1 MEAKDFSAL
10 RISLASPEQIRSWSY
25 GEVTKPETINYRR
38 LRPEMDGLFC
48 ERIFGPTRD
57 WQCYCGKYKNIRYR
71 GIICDK
77 CGVEVTRAAVRRERM
92 GHIELAA
99 PVAHVWY
106 TRRVPSYLGLLL
118 DVSRRNLDR
127 VLYFAQ
133 YVVTQV
139 DEDARRRTIDRIQKE
154 LALKDQELAGGLEE
168 QMNGQRVDQ
177 LAEEF
182 EGKVKAIHKHFDG
195 ELARLSDEM
204 VGEARLAQQLVE
216 DQLGQTAVEAIS
228 LKSIEAVIVPE
239 GETIANDHIS
249 RIQAL
254 VNDHLSKLQS
264 ETEAM
269 AKEKIAE
276 ISGEMDAA
284 NDGAGSMDEQLA
296 ELKNRL
302 KELYNPVDLKDRL
315 EDLYNPNPAED
326 KSHFKKLKELLDW
339 LRNCL
344 EKQLPKLKEQSS
356 GFESLLGMCEAVERG
371 YEQIGQ
377 LLKLRSLQFLAENPD
392 WNRSEDYC
400 LFFLSEGNYRNE
412 LKAKFGN
419 VFQASMGAEAFYDI
433 LSALNLTKMNEQLW
447 QEVRTTRSK
456 QRSKKATKR
465 LRVVESLQNS
475 RATVI
480 DADDQTNQE
489 NEPKGN
495 RPEWMIMKALPV
507 IPPDLRPM
515 VQLDGGRFATS
526 DLNDLYRRVINRNN
540 RLKHLLDLGAPDVI
554 VRNEKRMLQEA
565 VDSLIDNSQRGKALS
580 RRGRR
585 ELKSLSD
592 MLKGKKGRFRRN
604 LLGKRVDYSGRSV
617 IVIGPKL
624 KLHQCGLPKSMAL
637 ELYRPFVI
645 SRLVQYTYASNV
657 KGAKRIIERERPEV
671 WEVLEEV
678 IKERPVLLNRAPT
691 LHRLGIQAFEPLLV
705 EGKAIQIHPLVCS
718 AFNADFD
725 GDQMAVH
732 IPLSDQAVKEARELM
747 LSTKNLLQPSDGA
760 PVVGPSKDMVLGN
773 YYLTMDPT
781 VEIVALK
788 SRADEFRSE
797 QVLYAGD
804 HKVGIAAGSNGYY
817 YAQFRKIPNAKI
829 FEDGTKRDASGRPK
843 VVETAVDRTVQALL
857 EGEVDCMLANA
868 YEMKRHLRGKGLED
882 RLEITNL
889 HERRAVV
896 DMDEVEYLYRI
907 GLVQLHTPILLG
919 NVYDQRSRQD
929 EPEICTVGRA
939 IFNRILPDEMRFVQ
953 KTMGKKDLQ
962 ELVARCY
969 QVIGADRTTDVV
981 DAIKNYGFHYATIS
995 GTTIAVSDLTIP
1007 DERDEILQRADNV
1020 VTRADRDF
1028 RRGLMTEEERYQI
1041 TIDEWKNAK
1050 DHLQERIE
1058 DALDPY
1064 GPVAIMATSGST
1076 KGGFGTI
1083 TQLAG
1088 MRGLMADPA
1097 GRIIE
1102 LPIRSH
1108 FREGL
1113 NALEYFISTH
1123 GARKGLAD
1131 TALRT
1136 ADAGY
1141 LTRRLVDVAQDMI
1154 VNRWDCNTSR
1164 GLTIS
1169 RSDDIAGQTIA
1180 ERIVGRCAA
1189 EDVHDPETNEL
1200 IVGRNDLID
1209 EEIAGIIDKS
1219 TLEEVVVRSPLTC
1232 DLIHGVCALCYGRD
1246 LGSGE
1251 MVKIGAAVGIIAAQS
1266 IGEPGTQLT
1275 LRTFHTGGTVK
1286 SSGGDI
1292 TSGLPRVV
1300 ELFEARQ
1307 EPKGQSVMTDIGG
1320 ILRLTQRED
1329 GAAIATVIDS
1339 EVTSE
1344 EHEIP
1349 PEWVVHAADGKD
1361 IKEGAAIASHS
1372 EDLKSPMAGKVHIES
1387 NAVSIRAE
1395 ADEQYEI
1402 SDDWGIWVTDG
1413 EDIKKGAV
1421 IASHSAELK
1430 SSMAGK
1436 VHIEGNTV
1444 YIRAERRDEQEYEI
1458 PANARLRKEIHDGME
1473 VKPGQQLTEGSKNP
1487 HRILRVLGPD
1497 ATQLYL
1503 LSEIQEVYRSQGVSI
1518 ADKHFETVIR
1528 KMMCKVQITQSGD
1541 SDLLPGEL
1549 IDQLKLL
1556 EINEALIAEDKEP
1569 ALVTPV
1575 LLGITKAALNT
1586 ESYLSAAS
1594 FQHTIKVLAGAA
1606 IEGKVDPLHGLKENV
1621 IIGKLIPAGT
1631 GFEIYQERDAPSPD
1645 VTLEAQDTLG
1655 LDELGDQDDFE
1666 NMLSEP

>member
-77 CGVEVTRAAVRRERM
+77 CGVEVTRSSVRRERM

-133 YVVTQV
+133 YVVTTV
-139 DEDARRRTIDRIQKE
+139 DEDARSKAIARIEKE
-154 LALKDQELAGGLEE
+154 LQAKEAELSGVIEDQMTALRDNRDQIAA
-168 QMNGQRVDQ
+168 DFDSK
-177 LAEEF
+177 A
-182 EGKVKAIHKHFDG
+182 KAIRDHFDA
-195 ELARLSDEM
+195 ELARLSDEVM
-204 VGEARLAQQLVE
+204 SDAQSAQTSVE
-216 DQLGQTAVEAIS
+216 NSLGQIAAEDIKLDSASAVVVAKGEAIS
-228 LKSIEAVIVPE
+228 
-239 GETIANDHIS
+239 NDHIS
-249 RIQAL
+249 KIQNL
-254 VNDHLSKLQS
+254 VNEHLSALQGEIEAVAKEEIAKISGDIDSANLDVDSSMEEQLGELDEKLKSLRASADKQIFELDKLQS
-264 ETEAM
+264 LVAYSETATKTRNEQ
-269 AKEKIAE
+269 KKDSPF
-276 ISGEMDAA
+276 ISE
-284 NDGAGSMDEQLA
+284 SKYR
-296 ELKNRL
+296 ELK
-302 KELYNPVDLKDRL
+302 
-315 EDLYNPNPAED
+315 
-326 KSHFKKLKELLDW
+326 
-339 LRNCL
+339 
-344 EKQLPKLKEQSS
+344 
-356 GFESLLGMCEAVERG
+356 G
-371 YEQIGQ
+371 
-377 LLKLRSLQFLAENPD
+377 
-392 WNRSEDYC
+392 
-400 LFFLSEGNYRNE
+400 
-412 LKAKFGN
+412 KFGN
-419 VFQASMGAEAFYDI
+419 VFQASMGAEAFYEI
-433 LSALNLTKMNEQLW
+433 LSIINMTRMAEMLW
-447 QEVRTTRSK
+447 DEVRHARSK
-456 QRSKKATKR
+456 QVRRKATKR
-465 LRVVESLQNS
+465 LRVVESLRSS

-480 DADDQTNQE
+480 DKDETKQE
-489 NEPKGN
+489 NEPDGN
-495 RPEWMIMKALPV
+495 RPEWMILTVLPV

-624 KLHQCGLPKSMAL
+624 KLHQCGLPKTMAL

-645 SRLVQYTYASNV
+645 SRLVAYNYASNV

-678 IKERPVLLNRAPT
+678 IRERPVLLNRAPT

-732 IPLSDQAVKEARELM
+732 VPLSEQAVKEARDLM
-747 LSTKNLLQPSDGA
+747 LSTRNLLKPSDGA
-760 PVVGPSKDMVLGN
+760 PIVGPSKDMVLGN
-773 YYLTMDPT
+773 YYLTMDPS
-781 VEIVALK
+781 VEIVALRE
-788 SRADEFRSE
+788 RADEFRTESS
-797 QVLYAGD
+797 LYGGD
-804 HKVGIAAGSNGYY
+804 YKVGIAFRSNGYY
-817 YAQFRKIPNAKI
+817 YAQFRHVPNSELFLDETAPD
-829 FEDGTKRDASGRPK
+829 ENGRPR
-843 VVETAVDRTVQALL
+843 VVKSAVDRTVEALL
-857 EGEVDCMLANA
+857 NGEVDCLLANA
-868 YEMKRHLRGKGLED
+868 YEMRKYLRANDLEG

-889 HERRAVV
+889 HERRVVV

-907 GLVQLHTPILLG
+907 GLVNLHTPILLG
-919 NVYDQRSRQD
+919 NVYDELGPQD

-953 KTMGKKDLQ
+953 ETQGKRGLQ
-962 ELVARCY
+962 DLVARCY
-969 QVIGADRTTDVV
+969 QVIGGERTTEVV
-981 DAIKNYGFHYATIS
+981 DAIKNFGFHYATIS

-1007 DERDEILQRADNV
+1007 DERAAILREAEDV
-1020 VTRADRDF
+1020 VTRAERDF

-1041 TIDEWKNAK
+1041 TIDEWNRAK
-1050 DHLQERIE
+1050 DYLQDQIQ
-1058 DALDPY
+1058 DTLDPY
-1064 GPVAIMATSGST
+1064 GPIAIMALSGST
-1076 KGGFGTI
+1076 KGGFGPI

-1088 MRGLMADPA
+1088 MRGLMADPS
-1097 GRIIE
+1097 GRIID

-1154 VNRWDCNTSR
+1154 VNRWDCNTNR
-1164 GLTIS
+1164 GLRIS
-1169 RSDDIAGQTIA
+1169 RSDDIAGQSVA

-1189 EDVHDPETNEL
+1189 EDIVDPDSGAL
-1200 IVGRNDLID
+1200 IVGRNEMID
-1209 EEIAGIIDKS
+1209 EDIAETIQQS
-1219 TLEEVVVRSPLTC
+1219 SLAALEVRSPLTC
-1232 DLIHGVCALCYGRD
+1232 DLVHGVCALCYGRD
-1246 LGSGE
+1246 LGTGE
-1251 MVKIGAAVGIIAAQS
+1251 MVNIGSAVGIIAAQS

-1275 LRTFHTGGTVK
+1275 LRTFHSGGTAEVR
-1286 SSGGDI
+1286 DI
-1292 TSGLPRVV
+1292 TSGLPRVE
-1300 ELFEARQ
+1300 ELFEARRV
-1307 EPKGQSVMTDIGG
+1307 PKGQAVTTG
-1320 ILRLTQRED
+1320 IAGVLRLTERED
-1329 GAAIATVIDS
+1329 GARIATVIDEVLLS
-1339 EVTSE
+1339 EDYD
-1344 EHEIP
+1344 IP
-1349 PEWVVHAADGKD
+1349 EGWDVIAQDGK
-1361 IKEGAAIASHS
+1361 
-1372 EDLKSPMAGKVHIES
+1372 
-1387 NAVSIRAE
+1387 
-1395 ADEQYEI
+1395 
-1402 SDDWGIWVTDG
+1402 
-1413 EDIKKGAV
+1413 DIKKGAV
-1421 IASHSAELK
+1421 VARNGDEEIV
-1430 SSMAGK
+1430 AGLAGR
-1436 VHIEGNTV
+1436 VHVEEAKV
-1444 YIRAERRDEQEYEI
+1444 YIRDQDDNVEELEI
-1458 PANARLRKEIHDGME
+1458 PANARLRKNIFDGIQVAAGE
-1473 VKPGQQLTEGSKNP
+1473 QLTEGSKNP
-1487 HRILRVLGPD
+1487 HDILRVLGAN
-1497 ATQLYL
+1497 ATQMYL
-1503 LSEIQEVYRSQGVSI
+1503 LSEIQEVYRSQGVNI

-1528 KMMCKVQITQSGD
+1528 KMMCKVQITRSGD

-1556 EINEALIAEDKEP
+1556 EINERLIAEEGEP
-1569 ALVTPV
+1569 SSGSPV
-1575 LLGITKAALNT
+1575 LLGITKAALST

-1606 IEGKVDPLHGLKENV
+1606 IEGQVDPLHGLKENV

-1631 GFEIYQERDAPSPD
+1631 GFHAYHDRELIAPP
-1645 VTLEAQDTLG
+1645 VTLEAQG
-1655 LDELGDQDDFE
+1655 ALDLNEVGDIDDFE
-1666 NMLSEP
+1666 NMLSEL

>member
-1 MEAKDFSAL
+1 LEAKDFSAL
-10 RISLASPEQIRSWSY
+10 RISLASPEQVRSWSY

-48 ERIFGPTRD
+48 ERTFGPTRD

-77 CGVEVTRAAVRRERM
+77 CGVEVTRSSVRRERM

-133 YVVTQV
+133 YVVTTV
-139 DEDARRRTIDRIQKE
+139 DEDARGKAVARIEKE
-154 LALKDQELAGGLEE
+154 LEAKEQELAGDIEE
-168 QMNGQRVDQ
+168 QMSEIRGNRDQ
-177 LAEEF
+177 IAEEF
-182 EGKVKAIHKHFDG
+182 EDKVAAIRAHFDT
-195 ELARLSDEM
+195 ELARLSDEVM
-204 VGEARLAQQLVE
+204 NEAQVAQTQVE
-216 DQLGQTAVEAIS
+216 NMLGQTATEEIALAAASAI
-228 LKSIEAVIVPE
+228 IVSK

-249 RIQAL
+249 RIQEQVNEYLSGLQGETDAL
-254 VNDHLSKLQS
+254 VQEEIQK
-264 ETEAM
+264 
-269 AKEKIAE
+269 
-276 ISGEMDAA
+276 ISGEIDTA
-284 NDGAGSMDEQLA
+284 NVDVDSSMEEHLKALDEKML
-296 ELKNRL
+296 N
-302 KELYNPVDLKDRL
+302 
-315 EDLYNPNPAED
+315 
-326 KSHFKKLKELLDW
+326 
-339 LRNCL
+339 LRASA
-344 EKQLPKLKEQSS
+344 EKQISELEEL
-356 GFESLLGMCEAVERG
+356 AV
-371 YEQIGQ
+371 
-377 LLKLRSLQFLAENPD
+377 LQFL
-392 WNRSEDYC
+392 SE
-400 LFFLSEGNYRNE
+400 SRYRE
-412 LKAKFGN
+412 LKGKFGN
-419 VFQASMGAEAFYDI
+419 VFQANMGAEAFYEI
-433 LSALNLTKMNEQLW
+433 LSALNLARLSEELW
-447 QEVRTTRSK
+447 LEVRTSKSK
-456 QRSKKATKR
+456 QRRRKATKR
-465 LRVVESLQNS
+465 LRVVESLRSS
-475 RATVI
+475 RNTVI
-480 DADDQTNQE
+480 DTDETKQE
-489 NEPKGN
+489 NEPEGN
-495 RPEWMIMKALPV
+495 RPEWMILTVLPV

-624 KLHQCGLPKSMAL
+624 KLHQCGLPKTMAL

-645 SRLVQYTYASNV
+645 SRLVSYNYASNV

-732 IPLSDQAVKEARELM
+732 VPLSEEAVKEARELM
-747 LSTKNLLQPSDGA
+747 LSTRNLLKPSDGA
-760 PVVGPSKDMVLGN
+760 PIVGPAKDMVLGN

-781 VEIVALK
+781 VEVVALRE
-788 SRADEFRSE
+788 RADEFRSIDA
-797 QVLYAGD
+797 VLGGD
-804 HKVGIAAGSNGYY
+804 FKIGIAFRSNGYY
-817 YAQFRKIPNAKI
+817 YAQFRQVLNS
-829 FEDGTKRDASGRPK
+829 ELYLDATELDANGRPSVTK
-843 VVETAVDRTVQALL
+843 SAVDRTVGALL
-857 EGEVDCMLANA
+857 AGEVDCMLANA
-868 YEMKRHLRGKGLED
+868 YEMRKYLRAHGLED
-882 RLEITNL
+882 KLEITNL
-889 HERRAVV
+889 HERRVVV

-907 GLVQLHTPILLG
+907 GLVSLHTPILLG
-919 NVYDQRSRQD
+919 NVYDNVYDEQEPQV

-953 KTMGKKDLQ
+953 ETLGKKALQ
-962 ELVARCY
+962 QLVARCY
-969 QVIGADRTTDVV
+969 QVIGGERTTEVV
-981 DAIKNYGFHYATIS
+981 DAIKNFGFHYATIS

-1007 DERDEILQRADNV
+1007 DERADILKQAEDV
-1020 VTRADRDF
+1020 VTRAERDF
-1028 RRGLMTEEERYQI
+1028 RRGLMTEEERYQV
-1041 TIDEWKNAK
+1041 TIDEWNRAK
-1050 DHLQERIE
+1050 DTLQEQIQ
-1058 DALDPY
+1058 DTLDPY
-1064 GPVAIMATSGST
+1064 GPIAIMAISGST
-1076 KGGFGTI
+1076 KGGFGPI

-1088 MRGLMADPA
+1088 MRGLMADPS
-1097 GRIIE
+1097 GRIID

-1154 VNRWDCNTSR
+1154 VNRWDCNTTR
-1164 GLTIS
+1164 GLKV
-1169 RSDDIAGQTIA
+1169 RRDDDIADQSME

-1189 EDVHDPETNEL
+1189 EDIFDPASGDL
-1200 IVGRNDLID
+1200 IVARNEMID
-1209 EEIAGIIDKS
+1209 EEIAVTIDNS
-1219 TLEEVVVRSPLTC
+1219 TLEEVEARSPLTC
-1232 DLIHGVCALCYGRD
+1232 DLINGVCAMCYGRD
-1246 LGSGE
+1246 LGTGE
-1251 MVKIGAAVGIIAAQS
+1251 MVNIGAAVGIIAAQS

-1275 LRTFHTGGTVK
+1275 LRTFHSGGTAEVR
-1286 SSGGDI
+1286 DI
-1292 TSGLPRVV
+1292 TSGLPRVE
-1300 ELFEARQ
+1300 ELFEARRK
-1307 EPKGQSVMTDIGG
+1307 PKGEALITPIGG
-1320 ILRLTQRED
+1320 VLRLTERED
-1329 GAAIATVIDS
+1329 GARIATVIDS
-1339 EVTSE
+1339 YVESDVQVV
-1344 EHEIP
+1344 
-1349 PEWVVHAADGKD
+1349 PEDWAITVEDGKEV
-1361 IKEGAAIASHS
+1361 KAGAIIAKNG
-1372 EDLKSPMAGKVHIES
+1372 EDALQAEISGKVHIE
-1387 NAVSIRAE
+1387 
-1395 ADEQYEI
+1395 D
-1402 SDDWGIWVTDG
+1402 
-1413 EDIKKGAV
+1413 
-1421 IASHSAELK
+1421 H
-1430 SSMAGK
+1430 
-1436 VHIEGNTV
+1436 TV
-1444 YIRAERRDEQEYEI
+1444 YIRNEEREEWDDEI
-1458 PANARLRKEIHDGME
+1458 PANARLSKTIHDGMTVE
-1473 VKPGQQLTEGSKNP
+1473 PGEQLTEGSKNP
-1487 HRILRVLGPD
+1487 HQILRVQGAK

-1503 LSEIQEVYRSQGVSI
+1503 LGEIQDVYRSQGVNI

-1528 KMMCKVQITQSGD
+1528 KMMCKVQITRSGD

-1556 EINEALIAEDKEP
+1556 EINERLIAEDREP
-1569 ALVTPV
+1569 CSGQPV
-1575 LLGITKAALNT
+1575 LLGITKAALST

-1606 IEGKVDPLHGLKENV
+1606 IEGQVDPLHGLKENV

-1631 GFEIYQERDAPSPD
+1631 GFHAYQDREAVAPP
-1645 VTLEAQDTLG
+1645 VTLEAQG
-1655 LDELGDQDDFE
+1655 ALDLEEAGDHDDFE
-1666 NMLSEP
+1666 NMLNEL

>member
-77 CGVEVTRAAVRRERM
+77 CGVEVTRSSVRRERM

-139 DEDARRRTIDRIQKE
+139 DEDARSKAIGRIEKE
-154 LALKDQELAGGLEE
+154 LVLKEQELTGDLE
-168 QMNGQRVDQ
+168 DQ
-177 LAEEF
+177 FSELRDNRDKIAEDF
-182 EGKVKAIHKHFDG
+182 DSKVKAIREHFDA
-195 ELARLSDEM
+195 ELARLSDEVM
-204 VGEARLAQQLVE
+204 SEAQTAQTHVE
-216 DQLGQTAVEAIS
+216 SMLGQAAGATVS
-228 LKSIEAVIVPE
+228 LQTTESVVVDKGDVI
-239 GETIANDHIS
+239 TNDHIS
-249 RIQAL
+249 RIQIQ
-254 VNDHLSKLQS
+254 VNEYLSKLQS
-264 ETEAM
+264 EIEELTRAEV
-269 AKEKIAE
+269 AK
-276 ISGEMDAA
+276 ISGDIDDA
-284 NDGAGSMDEQLA
+284 NLDVDSSMDEQLQALEERKTNLRNSA
-296 ELKNRL
+296 EKQI
-302 KELYNPVDLKDRL
+302 KELGDL
-315 EDLYNPNPAED
+315 
-326 KSHFKKLKELLDW
+326 H
-339 LRNCL
+339 
-344 EKQLPKLKEQSS
+344 
-356 GFESLLGMCEAVERG
+356 V
-371 YEQIGQ
+371 
-377 LLKLRSLQFLAENPD
+377 LQFL
-392 WNRSEDYC
+392 SE
-400 LFFLSEGNYRNE
+400 SRYRE
-412 LKAKFGN
+412 LKSRFGN
-419 VFQASMGAEAFYDI
+419 VFQANMGAEAFYEI
-433 LSALNLTKMNEQLW
+433 LGALNLARLADELW
-447 QEVRTTRSK
+447 IEVRTSKSK
-456 QRSKKATKR
+456 QRSRKATKR
-465 LRVVESLQNS
+465 LRVVESLRKS
-475 RATVI
+475 RSTVT
-480 DADDQTNQE
+480 DTDETNQE
-489 NEPKGN
+489 NEPNGN
-495 RPEWMIMKALPV
+495 RPEWMILTVLPV

-624 KLHQCGLPKSMAL
+624 KLHQCGLPKTMAL

-645 SRLVQYTYASNV
+645 SRLVQYNYASNV
-657 KGAKRIIERERPEV
+657 KGAKRIIEREKPEV

-678 IKERPVLLNRAPT
+678 IRERPVLLNRAPT

-732 IPLSDQAVKEARELM
+732 VPLSEQAVKEARELM
-747 LSTKNLLQPSDGA
+747 LSTRNLLKPSDGM
-760 PVVGPSKDMVLGN
+760 PIVGPSKDMVLGN

-797 QVLYAGD
+797 QTLYAGE
-804 HKVGIAAGSNGYY
+804 HKVGIAFRSNGYY
-817 YAQFRKIPNAKI
+817 FAQFRQIPNRQLYLDKTVPD
-829 FEDGTKRDASGRPK
+829 ENGRPRI
-843 VVETAVDRTVQALL
+843 VETAVDQTIQALL
-857 EGEVDCMLANA
+857 DGDVDCMLANA
-868 YEMKRHLRGKGLED
+868 YEMRKYMRAKDLQDK
-882 RLEITNL
+882 LEITNL
-889 HERRAVV
+889 HERRVVV
-896 DMDEVEYLYRI
+896 DMDEVEYLYGI
-907 GLVQLHTPILLG
+907 GLVQLHSPILLG
-919 NVYDQRSRQD
+919 NVYDNRGPQD

-939 IFNRILPDEMRFVQ
+939 IFNRILPDEMRFMQ
-953 KTMGKKDLQ
+953 ETMGKKDLQ
-962 ELVARCY
+962 QLVARCY
-969 QVIGADRTTDVV
+969 QVIGAEITTEVV

-1007 DERDEILQRADNV
+1007 DERSDILRQADEV
-1020 VTRADRDF
+1020 VTRAERDF

-1041 TIDEWKNAK
+1041 TIDEWNRAK
-1050 DHLQERIE
+1050 EFLQDRIR
-1058 DALDPY
+1058 DSLDPY
-1064 GPVAIMATSGST
+1064 GPIAIMALSGAT
-1076 KGGFGTI
+1076 KGGFGPI

-1088 MRGLMADPA
+1088 MRGLMADPS
-1097 GRIIE
+1097 GRIID

-1154 VNRWDCNTSR
+1154 VNRWDCNSQR
-1164 GLTIS
+1164 GLIIN
-1169 RSDDIAGQTIA
+1169 RADDIAGQTVE

-1189 EDVHDPETNEL
+1189 EDVYVPDTDNL
-1200 IVGRNDLID
+1200 IVGRNEIID
-1209 EEIAGIIDKS
+1209 EDIADAIQNS
-1219 TLEEVVVRSPLTC
+1219 TIETVEVRSPLTC

-1246 LGSGE
+1246 LGTGD
-1251 MVKIGAAVGIIAAQS
+1251 MVGIGSAVGIIAAQS

-1275 LRTFHTGGTVK
+1275 LRTFHSGGTAK
-1286 SSGGDI
+1286 SGGDI
-1292 TSGLPRVV
+1292 TSGLPRVE
-1300 ELFEARQ
+1300 ELFEARRK
-1307 EPKGQSVMTDIGG
+1307 PKGESVMTDVGG
-1320 ILRLTQRED
+1320 TLRLHERED
-1329 GAAIATVIDS
+1329 GARIAMVIDS
-1339 EVTSE
+1339 EVNNETHVVPE
-1344 EHEIP
+1344 DWEIC
-1349 PEWVVHAADGKD
+1349 VADGKD
-1361 IKEGAAIASHS
+1361 IAVGAVVAKNGE
-1372 EDLKSPMAGKVHIES
+1372 EDLKATLAGTVHIE
-1387 NAVSIRAE
+1387 
-1395 ADEQYEI
+1395 D
-1402 SDDWGIWVTDG
+1402 
-1413 EDIKKGAV
+1413 
-1421 IASHSAELK
+1421 H
-1430 SSMAGK
+1430 
-1436 VHIEGNTV
+1436 TV
-1444 YIRAERRDEQEYEI
+1444 YIRFERRDEHEYEI
-1458 PANARLRKEIHDGME
+1458 PANARLRKTIYDGMT
-1473 VKPGQQLTEGSKNP
+1473 VQPGVQLTEGSKNP
-1487 HRILRVLGPD
+1487 HRILRVLGAG
-1497 ATQLYL
+1497 ATQRYL
-1503 LSEIQEVYRSQGVSI
+1503 LGEIQEVYRSQGVNI

-1528 KMMCKVQITQSGD
+1528 KMMCKVQITRSGD
-1541 SDLLPGEL
+1541 SELLPGEL
-1549 IDQLKLL
+1549 IDRLKLL
-1556 EINEALIAEDKEP
+1556 EVNEALIAEDKEP
-1569 ALVTPV
+1569 SAAAPV
-1575 LLGITKAALNT
+1575 LLGITKAALST

-1606 IEGKVDPLHGLKENV
+1606 IEGQVDPLHGLKENV

-1631 GFEIYQERDAPSPD
+1631 GFHAYQDREAVAPQ
-1645 VTLEAQDTLG
+1645 VTLEAQG
-1655 LDELGDQDDFE
+1655 ALDFDDFGDQDDFE
-1666 NMLSEP
+1666 NMLSEL

>member
-10 RISLASPEQIRSWSY
+10 RISLASPEQVRSWSY

-77 CGVEVTRAAVRRERM
+77 CGVEVTRSSVRRERM

-133 YVVTQV
+133 YVVTSV
-139 DEDARRRTIDRIQKE
+139 DEDARGKAVARIQKE
-154 LALKDQELAGGLEE
+154 LETKEAELAGDIEE
-168 QMNGQRVDQ
+168 QMSGIREHRDQ
-177 LAEEF
+177 IAEEF
-182 EGKVKAIHKHFDG
+182 DTKAAAIREHFDR
-195 ELARLSDEM
+195 ELERLSDEVM
-204 VGEARLAQQLVE
+204 SEARRAQAQVE
-216 DQLGQTAVEAIS
+216 NLLGQAAAKEIRLQATSSVVVA
-228 LKSIEAVIVPE
+228 K
-239 GETIANDHIS
+239 GELITNDHIS
-249 RIQAL
+249 RIQSLANEHLSGLQGELDLL
-254 VNDHLSKLQS
+254 VN
-264 ETEAM
+264 EEI
-269 AKEKIAE
+269 AK
-276 ISGEMDAA
+276 ISGDIESA
-284 NDGAGSMDEQLA
+284 NVDVDSSMEEHLKALDERMQVMRESA
-296 ELKNRL
+296 
-302 KELYNPVDLKDRL
+302 
-315 EDLYNPNPAED
+315 
-326 KSHFKKLKELLDW
+326 
-339 LRNCL
+339 
-344 EKQLPKLKEQSS
+344 EKQISELDDLQ
-356 GFESLLGMCEAVERG
+356 V
-371 YEQIGQ
+371 
-377 LLKLRSLQFLAENPD
+377 LQFL
-392 WNRSEDYC
+392 SE
-400 LFFLSEGNYRNE
+400 SRYRE
-412 LKAKFGN
+412 LKGKFGN
-419 VFQASMGAEAFYDI
+419 VFQANMGAEAFYEI
-433 LSALNLTKMNEQLW
+433 LSGLNLAKLSEELW
-447 QEVRTTRSK
+447 LEVRTSKSK
-456 QRSKKATKR
+456 QRRRKATKR
-465 LRVVESLQNS
+465 LRVVESLRSS

-480 DADDQTNQE
+480 DKDETKQE
-489 NEPKGN
+489 NEPDGN
-495 RPEWMIMKALPV
+495 RPEWMILTVLPV

-624 KLHQCGLPKSMAL
+624 KLHQCGLPKTMAL

-645 SRLVQYTYASNV
+645 SRLVSYNYASNV

-678 IKERPVLLNRAPT
+678 IRERPVLLNRAPT

-732 IPLSDQAVKEARELM
+732 VPLSEQAVKEARELM
-747 LSTKNLLQPSDGA
+747 LSTRNLLKPSDGA
-760 PVVGPSKDMVLGN
+760 PIVGPAKDMVLGN

-781 VEIVALK
+781 VEIVALRE
-788 SRADEFRSE
+788 RADEFRSADA
-797 QVLYAGD
+797 VLGGD
-804 HKVGIAAGSNGYY
+804 FKVGIAFRSNGYY
-817 YAQFRKIPNAKI
+817 YAQFRRVPNSVLFLDESEAD
-829 FEDGTKRDASGRPK
+829 ENGRPRVIK
-843 VVETAVDRTVQALL
+843 SAIDRTVDALL
-857 EGEVDCMLANA
+857 AGDVDCLLANA
-868 YEMKRHLRGKGLED
+868 YEMRKYLRAKGLED
-882 RLEITNL
+882 QLEITNL
-889 HERRAVV
+889 HERRVVV

-907 GLVQLHTPILLG
+907 GLVNLHSPILLG
-919 NVYDQRSRQD
+919 NVFDERLPQE

-953 KTMGKKDLQ
+953 ETLGKKGLQ
-962 ELVARCY
+962 QLVARCY
-969 QVIGADRTTDVV
+969 QVIGGEKTTEVV

-1007 DERDEILQRADNV
+1007 DERAQILQQAEGV
-1020 VTRADRDF
+1020 VTRAERDF

-1041 TIDEWKNAK
+1041 TIDEWNRAK
-1050 DHLQERIE
+1050 DTLQEQIQ
-1058 DALDPY
+1058 DTLDPY
-1064 GPVAIMATSGST
+1064 GPIAIMAISGST
-1076 KGGFGTI
+1076 KGGFGPI

-1088 MRGLMADPA
+1088 MRGLMADPS
-1097 GRIIE
+1097 GRIID

-1154 VNRWDCNTSR
+1154 VNRWDCNTTR
-1164 GLTIS
+1164 GLMI
-1169 RSDDIAGQTIA
+1169 RRDDDIAGQNME

-1189 EDVHDPETNEL
+1189 ENVIDPESGEL
-1200 IVGRNDLID
+1200 IVARNEMID
-1209 EEIAGIIDKS
+1209 EEIAARIENS
-1219 TLEEVVVRSPLTC
+1219 ELEVVEARSPLTC

-1246 LGSGE
+1246 LGTGE
-1251 MVKIGAAVGIIAAQS
+1251 MVNIGAAVGIIAAQS

-1275 LRTFHTGGTVK
+1275 LRTFHSGGTAEVR
-1286 SSGGDI
+1286 DI
-1292 TSGLPRVV
+1292 TSGLPRVE
-1300 ELFEARQ
+1300 ELFEARRK
-1307 EPKGQSVMTDIGG
+1307 PKGESVITSIGG
-1320 ILRLTQRED
+1320 VLRLTERED
-1329 GAAIATVIDS
+1329 GARIATVIYS
-1339 EVTSE
+1339 EPLSRRIVVPE
-1344 EHEIP
+1344 NWEIVA
-1349 PEWVVHAADGKD
+1349 EDGRD
-1361 IKEGAAIASHS
+1361 IKEGAVIA
-1372 EDLKSPMAGKVHIES
+1372 KNGKDDVLRADMSGRVHIE
-1387 NAVSIRAE
+1387 
-1395 ADEQYEI
+1395 
-1402 SDDWGIWVTDG
+1402 
-1413 EDIKKGAV
+1413 EDV
-1421 IASHSAELK
+1421 I
-1430 SSMAGK
+1430 
-1436 VHIEGNTV
+1436 
-1444 YIRAERRDEQEYEI
+1444 YIRDELRDEEELEI
-1458 PANARLRKEIHDGME
+1458 PANARLRKSIYDGMT
-1473 VKPGQQLTEGSKNP
+1473 VAPGEQLTEGSKNP
-1487 HRILRVLGPD
+1487 HQILRVQGAKP
-1497 ATQLYL
+1497 TQMYL
-1503 LSEIQEVYRSQGVSI
+1503 LGEIQDVYRSQGVNI

-1528 KMMCKVQITQSGD
+1528 KMMCKVQITRSGD

-1556 EINEALIAEDKEP
+1556 EINERLLVENLEP
-1569 ALVTPV
+1569 CSGQPV
-1575 LLGITKAALNT
+1575 LLGITKAALST

-1606 IEGKVDPLHGLKENV
+1606 IEGQVDPLHGLKENV

-1631 GFEIYQERDAPSPD
+1631 GFHAYQDREAVAPA
-1645 VTLEAQDTLG
+1645 VTLEAQG
-1655 LDELGDQDDFE
+1655 ALDLEETGDQDDFE
-1666 NMLSEP
+1666 SMLSEL

>member
-77 CGVEVTRAAVRRERM
+77 CGVEVTRSSVRRERM

-133 YVVTQV
+133 YVITTV
-139 DEDARRRTIDRIQKE
+139 DQDARSKAIARIEKE
-154 LALKDQELAGGLEE
+154 LQSKEDELSGAIEDQMTALRDNRDQI
-168 QMNGQRVDQ
+168 
-177 LAEEF
+177 AEEF
-182 EGKVKAIHKHFDG
+182 DAKVKAIRDHFDG
-195 ELARLSDEM
+195 ELARLSDEVM
-204 VGEARLAQQLVE
+204 SEAQSAQTSVE
-216 DQLGQTAVEAIS
+216 SLLGQLAADDIKLDSASSVVVA
-228 LKSIEAVIVPE
+228 K
-239 GETIANDHIS
+239 GETITNDHIS
-249 RIQAL
+249 KIQVL
-254 VNDHLSKLQS
+254 VNQHLSSLQG
-264 ETEAM
+264 EIEAVVQEEIG
-269 AKEKIAE
+269 K
-276 ISGEMDAA
+276 ISGDIDSA
-284 NDGAGSMDEQLA
+284 NVDVDSSMDEQLQQLEEKVGELRA
-296 ELKNRL
+296 SAEKQIQELESLHVLMFLGEGRYRELK
-302 KELYNPVDLKDRL
+302 
-315 EDLYNPNPAED
+315 
-326 KSHFKKLKELLDW
+326 
-339 LRNCL
+339 
-344 EKQLPKLKEQSS
+344 
-356 GFESLLGMCEAVERG
+356 G
-371 YEQIGQ
+371 
-377 LLKLRSLQFLAENPD
+377 
-392 WNRSEDYC
+392 
-400 LFFLSEGNYRNE
+400 
-412 LKAKFGN
+412 KFGN
-419 VFQASMGAEAFYDI
+419 VFQANMGAEAFYEI
-433 LSALNLTKMNEQLW
+433 LSNLNLARLSDELW
-447 QEVRTTRSK
+447 LEVRTSRSK
-456 QRSKKATKR
+456 QRRRKATKR
-465 LRVVESLQNS
+465 LRVVESLRSS
-475 RATVI
+475 RATVM
-480 DADDQTNQE
+480 DKDETKQE
-489 NEPKGN
+489 NEPHGN
-495 RPEWMIMKALPV
+495 RPEWMILTVLPV

-624 KLHQCGLPKSMAL
+624 KLHQCGLPKTMAL

-645 SRLVQYTYASNV
+645 SRLVAYNYASNV

-678 IKERPVLLNRAPT
+678 IRERPVLLNRAPT

-732 IPLSDQAVKEARELM
+732 VPLSEQAVKEARDLM
-747 LSTKNLLQPSDGA
+747 LSTRNLLKPSDGA
-760 PVVGPSKDMVLGN
+760 PIVGPSKDMVLGN

-781 VEIVALK
+781 VEIVALR
-788 SRADEFRSE
+788 SRADEFRAESA
-797 QVLYAGD
+797 LYAGD
-804 HKVGIAAGSNGYY
+804 HRVGIAFRSNGYY
-817 YAQFRKIPNAKI
+817 YAQFRHVPNSQLFLDKT
-829 FEDGTKRDASGRPK
+829 EPDENGRPRI
-843 VVETAVDRTVQALL
+843 VMTAVDRTVEALL
-857 EGEVDCMLANA
+857 TGEVDCMLANA
-868 YEMKRHLRGKGLED
+868 YEMRKYLRDNDLE
-882 RLEITNL
+882 RQLEITNL
-889 HERRAVV
+889 HERRVVV

-907 GLVQLHTPILLG
+907 GLVNLHTPILLG
-919 NVYDQRSRQD
+919 NVFDERGPQE

-953 KTMGKKDLQ
+953 ETLGKRGLQ
-962 ELVARCY
+962 DLVARCY
-969 QVIGADRTTDVV
+969 QVIGGEKTTEVV
-981 DAIKNYGFHYATIS
+981 DAIKNFGFHYATIS

-1007 DERDEILQRADNV
+1007 DERAEILREAEGV
-1020 VTRADRDF
+1020 VTRAERDF

-1041 TIDEWKNAK
+1041 TIDEWNRAK
-1050 DHLQERIE
+1050 DYLQEQIQ

-1064 GPVAIMATSGST
+1064 GPIAIMALSGST
-1076 KGGFGTI
+1076 KGGFGPI

-1088 MRGLMADPA
+1088 MRGLMADPS
-1097 GRIIE
+1097 GRIID

-1154 VNRWDCNTSR
+1154 VNRWDCNTTR
-1164 GLTIS
+1164 GLLIH
-1169 RSDDIAGQTIA
+1169 RSDDIAGQSVD

-1189 EDVHDPETNEL
+1189 EDIVDPETQQL
-1200 IVGRNDLID
+1200 IVGRNEMID
-1209 EEIAGIIDKS
+1209 EEIAAHIQQS
-1219 TLEEVVVRSPLTC
+1219 TLEVVEVRSPLTC

-1246 LGSGE
+1246 LGTGE
-1251 MVKIGAAVGIIAAQS
+1251 MVNIGSAVGIIAAQS

-1275 LRTFHTGGTVK
+1275 LRTFHSGGTAEVV
-1286 SSGGDI
+1286 DI
-1292 TSGLPRVV
+1292 TSGLPRVE
-1300 ELFEARQ
+1300 ELFEARRM
-1307 EPKGQSVMTDIGG
+1307 PKGQAVTTAISGV
-1320 ILRLTQRED
+1320 LRLTERED
-1329 GAAIATVIDS
+1329 GARIATVIDEVLES
-1339 EVTSE
+1339 EN
-1344 EHEIP
+1344 HDIP
-1349 PEWVVHAADGKD
+1349 EGWDVVAKDG
-1361 IKEGAAIASHS
+1361 
-1372 EDLKSPMAGKVHIES
+1372 
-1387 NAVSIRAE
+1387 
-1395 ADEQYEI
+1395 Q
-1402 SDDWGIWVTDG
+1402 
-1413 EDIKKGAV
+1413 DIKKGAA
-1421 IASHSAELK
+1421 IARNGEEEIL
-1430 SSMAGK
+1430 AGLAGR
-1436 VHIEGNTV
+1436 VHIEESKV
-1444 YIRAERRDEQEYEI
+1444 YIRFQDDKTEELEI
-1458 PANARLRKEIHDGME
+1458 PANARLRKNIFDGMK
-1473 VKPGQQLTEGSKNP
+1473 VAAGDQLTEGPKNP
-1487 HRILRVLGPD
+1487 HQILRVLGD
-1497 ATQLYL
+1497 NATQLYL
-1503 LSEIQEVYRSQGVSI
+1503 LSEIQDVYRSQGVNI

-1528 KMMCKVQITQSGD
+1528 KMMSKVQITRSGD

-1549 IDQLKLL
+1549 IDRLKLV
-1556 EINEALIAEDKEP
+1556 EINERLIAEEAEP
-1569 ALVTPV
+1569 CSGSPV
-1575 LLGITKAALNT
+1575 LLGITKAALST

-1606 IEGKVDPLHGLKENV
+1606 IEGQVDPLHGLKENV

-1631 GFEIYQERDAPSPD
+1631 GFHAYHDREAVAPAI
-1645 VTLEAQDTLG
+1645 TLEAQGALD
-1655 LDELGDQDDFE
+1655 LDEVGDQDDFE
-1666 NMLSEP
+1666 NMLSEL